1 MKKIITFIILLGAIL
16 SISCDALNTVTSNKV
31 NSQGSPYELIVVC
44 NQPEWE
50 GALGDTLKTILRAEI
65 PYLVQPE
72 PYFSVYRITQQGYDN
87 LILKHRNIFIVNVVP
102 SLDESSIVVQ
112 YDVNATPQ
120 IIMTL
125 QGPTAESLTE
135 YVSENRE
142 LVMKALEGAE
152 RDRDIAYGQK
162 FSVAT
167 LDKLIKDKFDVTMK
181 IPQGYSLRNEGKDF
195 VWLSYEYPTASQG
208 VILYSYPAED
218 GKASLKW
225 EALLE
230 ARNKFASKIPG
241 PSEGSYMTTFMEVE
255 PDYRLFRSNG
265 RVWAEMRGLWE
276 VEGDYMGGPFVSF
289 STIDTRTNRVFAVDC
304 YVYSPKLGKRN
315 FLRGVEHI
323 VYNVEI
329 PTE

>member
-1 MKKIITFIILLGAIL
+1 MKKIITFLFALGALL
-16 SISCDALNTVTSNKV
+16 SISCDALHTVTSNKV

-72 PYFSVYRITQQGYDN
+72 SFFSVYRVTQQGYDN

-102 SLDESSIVVQ
+102 SLDESSITVQ

-125 QGPTAESLTE
+125 QGPTQASLTE
-135 YVSENRE
+135 YVSENRDNIMR
-142 LVMKALEGAE
+142 VLESAE

-167 LDKLIKDKFDVTMK
+167 LDKLIKNKFDIDMK
-181 IPQGYSLRNEGKDF
+181 IPQGYTLRNEGDDF

-208 VILYSYPAED
+208 VLLYSYPAE
-218 GKASLKW
+218 GNVSLSW

-230 ARNKFASKIPG
+230 ARNKYAAKIPG
-241 PSEGSYMTTFMEVE
+241 PTDGSYMTTFMEVE
-255 PDYRLFRSNG
+255 PDYRMFRSHG
-265 RVWAEMRGLWE
+265 RLWVEMRGLWE
-276 VEGDYMGGPFVSF
+276 VEGDFMGGPYVSY
-289 STIDTRTNRVFAVDC
+289 STIDVRTNQVFTLDC

-315 FLRGVEHI
+315 FLRGVEHL
-323 VYNVEI
+323 VFNVEI
-329 PTE
+329 PAE

>member
-1 MKKIITFIILLGAIL
+1 MKKIITFLVALGAIF
-16 SISCDALNTVTSNKV
+16 SISCDALHTITSNKV

-72 PYFSVYRITQQGYDN
+72 QFFSVYRVTQQGYDN
-87 LILKHRNIFIVNVVP
+87 LILKHRNIFIVNVAP
-102 SLDESSIVVQ
+102 SLDEASIIVQ
-112 YDVNATPQ
+112 YDLNASPQ

-125 QGPTAESLTE
+125 QGPTQESLTE
-135 YVSENRE
+135 YASENRANIMR
-142 LVMKALEGAE
+142 VLEAAE

-167 LDKLIKDKFDVTMK
+167 LDKLIKDKFDVGMK
-181 IPQGYSLRNEGKDF
+181 IPQGYTLRNEGEDF

-208 VILYSYPAED
+208 VLIYSYPSE
-218 GKASLKW
+218 GNASLKW

-230 ARNKFASKIPG
+230 ARNKYAAKIPG
-241 PSEGSYMTTFMEVE
+241 PTDGSYMTTFMEAE
-255 PDYRLFRSNG
+255 PDYRMFRSHG
-265 RVWAEMRGLWE
+265 RLWAEMRGLWQ
-276 VEGDYMGGPFVSF
+276 VEGDYMGGPYVSF
-289 STIDTRTNRVFAVDC
+289 STIDVRTNRVFTIDC

-315 FLRGVEHI
+315 FLRGLEHL

-329 PTE
+329 PAE

>member
-1 MKKIITFIILLGAIL
+1 MKKIITLFIAIAAFA
-16 SISCDALNTVTSNKV
+16 SISCDALHSVSSNQV

-72 PYFSVYRITQQGYDN
+72 PYFSLYRVTHQGYDN
-87 LILKHRNIFIVNVVP
+87 LILKHRNIFIINVVP
-102 SLDESSIVVQ
+102 SLDETSIIVQ

-125 QGPTAESLTE
+125 QGPSQEALTE

-142 LVMKALEGAE
+142 LVMRALEAAE

-162 FSVAT
+162 FSVAA
-167 LDKLIKDKFDVTMK
+167 LDKVIKNKFDIDMK
-181 IPQGYSLRNEGKDF
+181 IPQGYTLRNEGEDF
-195 VWLSYEYPTASQG
+195 IWLSYEFPTASQG
-208 VILYSYPAED
+208 VLLYSYPAD
-218 GKASLKW
+218 GNASLKW

-230 ARNKFASKIPG
+230 ARNSFAAKIPG
-241 PSEGSYMTTFMEVE
+241 PVDGSYMTTFMEVE
-255 PDYRLFRSNG
+255 PDYRLFRSRG
-265 RVWAEMRGLWE
+265 RLWAEMRGLWQ
-276 VEGDYMGGPFVSF
+276 VEGAYMGGPFVSY
-289 STIDTRTNRVFAVDC
+289 STIDVRTNRVFTVDC

-315 FLRGVEHI
+315 FLRSVEHL

-329 PTE
+329 PAEE

>member
-1 MKKIITFIILLGAIL
+1 MRKIITLIIVLGAML
-16 SISCDALNTVTSNKV
+16 STACDALHSVTSNQV

-72 PYFSVYRITQQGYDN
+72 PYFSVYRVTQQGYDN

-125 QGPTAESLTE
+125 QGPTQESLTE
-135 YVSENRE
+135 YVSENRD
-142 LVMKALEGAE
+142 LVMRALEAAE

-162 FSVAT
+162 FNLVA
-167 LDKLIKDKFDVTMK
+167 LDKLIKEKFDVDMK
-181 IPQGYSLRNEGKDF
+181 IPQGYTLRNEGEDF
-195 VWLSYEYPTASQG
+195 VWLSYEFPTASQG
-208 VILYSYPAED
+208 VLLYSYPAD
-218 GKASLKW
+218 GNASLKW
-225 EALLE
+225 EALVE
-230 ARNKFASKIPG
+230 ARNKFAAKIPG

-255 PDYRLFRSNG
+255 PDYRLFRSHG
-265 RVWAEMRGLWE
+265 RLWSEIRGLWE
-276 VEGDYMGGPFVSF
+276 VEGDYMGGPYVSY
-289 STIDTRTNRVFAVDC
+289 STIDTKTGEVVTIDC
-304 YVYSPKLGKRN
+304 YVFSPKLPKRN
-315 FLRGVEHI
+315 FVRGVEHLI
-323 VYNVEI
+323 YNVKFPEK
-329 PTE
+329 